1 MTAPKCYDNSLPP
14 VAPQGEGDGPKRAA
28 RRGFYFIFYE
38 VRMQNTLVLLCIVFP
53 VLAAVVMLGA
63 PGQTARRA
71 IIFVTAAV
79 VGVSSLLLAGH
90 GPFTLAPKTFLGI
103 DVNGVMSALDYA
115 LLLFILYLSFKIRN
129 SLVTLFTVAQIAGV
143 AYLHFFMPH
152 NVNVFPEIQ
161 ADSLSLVM
169 VLLISLVG
177 SFICIYAI
185 GYMQVHEEHL
195 KLERTKEPRFFSI
208 MLLFIGVMNGLVLS
222 NSLQWLYFFWEVT
235 SLCSFALIA
244 HDGTPTAIKNASRAL
259 WMNMLGG
266 VGFVLALLLLANSG
280 HELSLSAVLNDGTM
294 GGNAAKVMLLPMALM
309 CFAGFTKSAQI
320 PFQSWLCGAMVA
332 PTPVSALLHS
342 STMVK
347 AGVYLVLRLAPAYAG
362 TSLSPMVALFG
373 AFTFLATSALAVGQS
388 NGKKILAYSTIANLG
403 LIVTCAGINTPGAVS
418 AAIML
423 IVFHAVSKALL
434 FLCMGTVEQT
444 IGSRDIEDMRGLY
457 SVMPRTTIIMVI
469 GILSMI
475 LPPFGMLLGKW
486 MALESAASTGW
497 PMAPLVVMLA
507 LGSGLTVL
515 FWARW
520 AGILLG
526 NVRPGSYPPPEDQH
540 GTIRGPL
547 LALSGAAVALSFL
560 SPVVY
565 AVFVEPMVAL
575 PYTLSKGAF
584 ADKMGVFAV
593 YPIFI
598 VLALGARWAWKCAA
612 RSQVEDK
619 AAVPYMSGAQTLMPD
634 GAVGFM
640 GPMNKPEK
648 PVAANYYIRCVFGES
663 KLTAL
668 CNTASLVLLVVM
680 LAMTTG
686 GMQ

>member
-1 MTAPKCYDNSLPP
+1 
-14 VAPQGEGDGPKRAA
+14 
-28 RRGFYFIFYE
+28 
-38 VRMQNTLVLLCIVFP
+38 MQNTLVLLCIVFP

-63 PGQTARRA
+63 SGQVMRRA
-71 IIFVTAAV
+71 VIFVTAAV
-79 VGVSSLLLAGH
+79 VGVSSVLLAYH

-103 DVNGVMSALDYA
+103 DVNGVMNALEFI
-115 LLLFILYLSFKIRN
+115 LLLFVLYLSFKIRS
-129 SLVTLFTVAQIAGV
+129 SLVTLFTVVQIIGV
-143 AYLHFFMPH
+143 GYLHFFLPH
-152 NVNVFPEIQ
+152 DVNVFPEIQ

-195 KLERTKEPRFFSI
+195 HLERTKEPRFFSI

-235 SLCSFALIA
+235 SLCSFALIG
-244 HDGTPTAIKNASRAL
+244 HDGTPIAVKNATRAL

-280 HELSLSAVLNDGTM
+280 HELSLSAVLNDGTL
-294 GGNAAKVMLLPMALM
+294 GTNAAKALLLPMALM

-320 PFQSWLCGAMVA
+320 PFQGWLCGAMVA

-347 AGVYLVLRLAPAYAG
+347 AGVYLILRLAPVYAG
-362 TSLSPMVALFG
+362 TSLSLMIALFG

-403 LIVTCAGINTPGAVS
+403 LIVTCAGINTPGAIS

-423 IVFHAVSKALL
+423 IIFHAVSKALL

-444 IGSRDIEDMRGLY
+444 IGSRDIEDMRGLF
-457 SVMPRTTIIMVI
+457 SKMPRTTIIMAI
-469 GILSMI
+469 GIFSMI

-497 PMAPLVVMLA
+497 PMAPLVIMLA

-520 AGILLG
+520 VGLLLG
-526 NVRPGSYPPPEDQH
+526 NVRPGFCPHPEEQH
-540 GTIRGPL
+540 CTIRASL
-547 LALSGAAVALSFL
+547 LVLSGAALVLSFL

-565 AVFVEPMVAL
+565 AVFVEPMVAA
-575 PYTLSKGAF
+575 PYILSKGVF
-584 ADKMGVFAV
+584 ADKMGAFAV

-598 VLALGARWAWKCAA
+598 VLALGAHWAWKCAA
-612 RSQVEDK
+612 RSQREDK
-619 AAVPYMSGAQTLMPD
+619 AALPHMSGLQVQLGD
-634 GAVGFM
+634 GVTGFM

-648 PVAANYYIRCVFGES
+648 PVSVNYYLHCIFGES

-686 GMQ
+686 GLQ

>member
-1 MTAPKCYDNSLPP
+1 
-14 VAPQGEGDGPKRAA
+14 
-28 RRGFYFIFYE
+28 
-38 VRMQNTLVLLCIVFP
+38 MQNTLVLLCVVFP
-53 VLAAVVMLGA
+53 VLAAVIVLGT
-63 PGQTARRA
+63 PGQMARRA
-71 IIFVTAAV
+71 IVFVTAAV
-79 VGVSSLLLAGH
+79 VGVSSLLLAYH
-90 GPFTLAPKTFLGI
+90 GPFTLSPKTFLGI
-103 DVNGVMSALDYA
+103 DVNGVIDVLDFA
-115 LLLFILYLSFKIRN
+115 LLLFVLYLSFRIRN
-129 SLVTLFTVAQIAGV
+129 SLVTLFTIAQLVGV
-143 AYLHFFMPH
+143 VYLHFFMNH
-152 NVNVFPEIQ
+152 SVGVSPEIQ
-161 ADSLSLVM
+161 ADSLSLIM

-177 SFICIYAI
+177 SFICVFAT
-185 GYMQVHEEHL
+185 GYIRKHEEHQH
-195 KLERTKEPRFFSI
+195 LERTREPRFFSI
-208 MLLFIGVMNGLVLS
+208 MLLFMGVMNGLALS

-244 HDGTPTAIKNASRAL
+244 HDGTPLALKNASRAL

-280 HELSLSAVLNDGTM
+280 HELSLSAVLSDGTL
-294 GGNAAKVMLLPMALM
+294 GGNAAKVLLLPMALL
-309 CFAGFTKSAQI
+309 CFAGFAKSAQV
-320 PFQSWLCGAMVA
+320 PFQSWLCGAMIA

-362 TSLSPMVALFG
+362 TPLSPIIALFG
-373 AFTFLATSALAVGQS
+373 AFTFIATSALAVGQS

-403 LIVTCAGINTPGAVS
+403 LIVACAGINTPGAIS

-423 IVFHAVSKALL
+423 IIFHAVSKALL

-444 IGSRDIEDMRGLY
+444 IGTRDIEDMRGLY
-457 SVMPRTTIIMVI
+457 TVMPRTTLIMVI
-469 GILSMI
+469 GIISMI

-486 MALESAASTGW
+486 MAIEAAASTGW
-497 PMAPLVVMLA
+497 PMATLVVMLA

-526 NVRPGSYPPPEDQH
+526 NVRPGSYPPPEEQD

-547 LALSGAAVALSFL
+547 LVLAGAAVVLAFL

-565 AVFVEPMVAL
+565 ELFVEPMVAL

-584 ADKMGVFAV
+584 TDKMGVYAV

-598 VLALGARWAWKCAA
+598 VLGLGARWAWKCAA

-619 AAVPYMSGAQTLMPD
+619 AALPYLSGIQTTTED

-640 GPMNKPEK
+640 GPMLTPTK
-648 PVAANYYIRCVFGES
+648 PVAANYYIRCLFGES
-663 KLTAL
+663 KLTVI
-668 CNTASLVLLVVM
+668 CNTASLVLLAVM
-680 LAMTTG
+680 MALTTG
-686 GMQ
+686 GLQ

>member
-1 MTAPKCYDNSLPP
+1 
-14 VAPQGEGDGPKRAA
+14 
-28 RRGFYFIFYE
+28 
-38 VRMQNTLVLLCIVFP
+38 MQNTLVLLCIVFP
-53 VLAAVVMLGA
+53 ALAAVVMLGA
-63 PGQTARRA
+63 PGRAARRA
-71 IIFVTAAV
+71 VIFATAAV
-79 VGVSSLLLAGH
+79 VGVSSLLLAYH
-90 GPFTLAPKTFLGI
+90 GPFVLSPKTFLGI
-103 DVNGVMSALDYA
+103 DVNSVINTLDFA
-115 LLLFILYLSFKIRN
+115 LLLFILYLSFRMKN
-129 SLVTLFTVAQIAGV
+129 SLVTLFTVAQIVGV
-143 AYLHFFMPH
+143 AYLHFFMGH
-152 NVNVFPEIQ
+152 ESGSSPEIQ
-161 ADSLSLVM
+161 ADSLSLIM

-177 SFICIYAI
+177 SFICVYAT
-185 GYMQVHEEHL
+185 GYMRAHEEHL
-195 KLERTKEPRFFSI
+195 HLERTKEPRFFCI
-208 MLLFIGVMNGLVLS
+208 MLLFMGVMNGLVLS

-244 HDGTPTAIKNASRAL
+244 HDGTPVAIKNASRAL

-280 HELSLSAVLNDGTM
+280 HELSLSAVLGDGTL
-294 GGNAAKVMLLPMALM
+294 GGNAAKVLLLPMALM

-362 TSLSPMVALFG
+362 TPLSPMVALFG
-373 AFTFLATSALAVGQS
+373 AFTFIATSALAVGQS

-403 LIVTCAGINTPGAVS
+403 LIVACAGINTPGAIS

-423 IVFHAVSKALL
+423 ILFHAVSKALL
-434 FLCMGTVEQT
+434 FLCMGAVEQT

-457 SVMPRTTIIMVI
+457 SVMPRTTLIMVI
-469 GILSMI
+469 GIASMI

-486 MALESAASTGW
+486 MTIEAAASTGW

-526 NVRPGSYPPPEDQH
+526 NVRPGARPAPEDQD

-547 LALSGAAVALSFL
+547 LILAGAAVVLAFL

-565 AVFVEPMVAL
+565 EAFVEPMVAL
-575 PYTLSKGAF
+575 PYNLSKGAF
-584 ADKMGVFAV
+584 TDKMGVYAV

-612 RSQVEDK
+612 RSHAEDK
-619 AAVPYMSGAQTLMPD
+619 AALPYMSGIQTTAAD
-634 GAVGFM
+634 GTTGFM

-648 PVAANYYIRCVFGES
+648 AISANYYIRCLFGES
-663 KLTAL
+663 KLTVVS
-668 CNTASLVLLVVM
+668 NTASLVLLVVM
-680 LAMTTG
+680 LALTTG
-686 GMQ
+686 GLQ